1 MWPWQALGGGR
12 RGFPVPSFS
21 VRASGLLLVP
31 LDSWLPSFGE
41 TAVGLAHAEKRKSE
55 VCPWG
60 GSEGHGA
67 GTKGGGLGPWASLLP
82 C

>member
-21 VRASGLLLVP
+21 VWASGLPLIVP
-31 LDSWLPSFGE
+31 HIWLPSFGE

-60 GSEGHGA
+60 GQ
-67 GTKGGGLGPWASLLP
+67 
-82 C
+82 